1 MCKFFRA
8 KNTGVV
14 LFICLVM
21 LLLLTLLGVSS
32 VQTTSLEQI
41 MARNAVDANIAFQA
55 AESALR
61 EGEDFVENLTNTQS
75 FDASGANNNGL
86 YDDAGPGNRPN
97 WRNITWNSGLGHRVS
112 STGVTGTVRP
122 PEYIVE
128 RVTVV
133 IPQGD
138 SLNLDNIGSELGTGT
153 TQIFRV
159 TARGQGATVDSQA
172 LVQSTYGKRL

>member
-61 EGEDFVENLTNTQS
+61 EGEDFVENLTNTCL
-75 FDASGANNNGL
+75 L
-86 YDDAGPGNRPN
+86 YTSPSPRD
-97 WRNITWNSGLGHRVS
+97 
-112 STGVTGTVRP
+112 
-122 PEYIVE
+122 
-128 RVTVV
+128 
-133 IPQGD
+133 
-138 SLNLDNIGSELGTGT
+138 
-153 TQIFRV
+153 
-159 TARGQGATVDSQA
+159 RG
-172 LVQSTYGKRL
+172 